1 MESALIPLAVTLF
14 VCSAWFVLHYAK
26 RRTSIFVIFLSV
38 LSFGSGL
45 AAVPLLPIDLSYAS
59 ASSDSNVTT
68 TTVDDAETQSNEDD
82 YSDST
87 TITMVN
93 PTYIPWQIT
102 YWTTFLLA
110 WFILPITRE
119 TLHSGRFSLFSQL
132 KEGISTSLRDICI
145 MIVVGILFVIGMA
158 IHMHSIQLVS
168 VIMPVLM
175 AWGNTYGLVLVCLLL
190 GNGLVSIPKKYW
202 REAHP
207 GNELRRIRIVACGA
221 EEELFDAVMS
231 LEDVERKIEDV
242 CAMAVQ
248 DEDGMQND
256 LDDSVQIIHT
266 RPQRLNIKLCSNRDG
281 ATQFNECLELLV
293 KRKNETFE
301 LNADRRTSSLNQTS
315 SPLRMIDMD
324 IEYLVGL
331 NAQLKKAQERVTS
344 AQLRWNYLMEQHR
357 LFSALTD
364 DVTDSNSSG
373 INPNSSDDCPS
384 SASLLSS
391 GSSTSCC
398 FRLRYGLERLWI
410 KYLRYYSY
418 RIGSII
424 SATLSVFVILGE
436 VTLAVPVN
444 VSPFSWILHVL
455 DDYGNSILF
464 QISALVPLL
473 CKWLLSFFL
482 ARIIHRYLTL
492 INNDRY
498 VDLFLHLS
506 LSNES
511 TWTISI
517 ARE

>member
-1 MESALIPLAVTLF
+1 METALIPLAATLF
-14 VCSAWFVLHYAK
+14 ICSTWFVLHYAK
-26 RRTSIFVIFLSV
+26 RSTSIFVIFLSIV
-38 LSFGSGL
+38 SFGSGL

-59 ASSDSNVTT
+59 ISLDSNVTT
-68 TTVDDAETQSNEDD
+68 TAGGDVDNQSNEDE
-82 YSDST
+82 YSDPT
-87 TITMVN
+87 EN

-145 MIVVGILFVIGMA
+145 MIAVGILFVIGMA
-158 IHMHSIQLVS
+158 IHMHSIKLVS

-242 CAMAVQ
+242 CAMVVQ

-256 LDDSVQIIHT
+256 LDDSVQIIQT
-266 RPQRLNIKLCSNRDG
+266 RRQRLNIKLCSNRDD

-293 KRKNETFE
+293 KRKNETLE
-301 LNADRRTSSLNQTS
+301 LNADRRTERTNAGLNQTS
-315 SPLRMIDMD
+315 SPLRTVDMD

-344 AQLRWNYLMEQHR
+344 AQLRWNYIMEQHQ

-364 DVTDSNSSG
+364 DGEHNLSRV
-373 INPNSSDDCPS
+373 NPSSSDQPPS
-384 SASLLSS
+384 SAVLLSS

-398 FRLRYGLERLWI
+398 FRLRYGFERLWI
-410 KYLRYYSY
+410 KHLRYYSY
-418 RIGSII
+418 RFGSII

-444 VSPFSWILHVL
+444 LSPFSWILHEL
-455 DDYGNSILF
+455 DHYGNSILF
-464 QISALVPLL
+464 QIAASVPLL
-473 CKWLLSFFL
+473 C
-482 ARIIHRYLTL
+482 
-492 INNDRY
+492 
-498 VDLFLHLS
+498 
-506 LSNES
+506 E
-511 TWTISI
+511 
-517 ARE
+517 